1 MTSQKKYPWTT
12 WLVGGAVRDE
22 LLGRKVSEYDW
33 VVTGAAKEHLI
44 AAGFRQVGR
53 DFPVFL
59 APGSG
64 EEYALARTERKISA
78 GHTGFKCDFG
88 PEITL
93 EEDLQRRDLTINAI
107 ARATDG
113 ELIDP
118 YNGQADLINRTL
130 RHVSTAFAED
140 PLRVLRVARFAAQLA
155 PWGFS
160 VAPETTALLTAMA
173 TSGELDSLT
182 PERVWRETQKAL
194 AAPNPNRYFSLLAD
208 WGALHVITLETSNNW
223 DSSWG
228 AQALMAW
235 LKEKHPNPIQ
245 TYGLLFV
252 GFYANKGADALQ
264 QTLKDLKIRL
274 KIPNRYHRMATRL
287 GAIIASGAQP
297 DAATLATLFERIDLY
312 RNSGHLP
319 LTLEAASWLAKVAN
333 WRWSAQLIRQCAK
346 VANAVTTDTIRAAGL
361 EGEEIGQQL
370 AIKRQDAIAT
380 LLKGD

>member
-1 MTSQKKYPWTT
+1 MANQKKYPWTT
-12 WLVGGAVRDE
+12 CLVGGAVRDE
-22 LLGRKVSEYDW
+22 LLGRTVSERDW
-33 VVTGAAKEHLI
+33 VVTGAAKENLI

-64 EEYALARTERKISA
+64 EEYALARTERKTST

-93 EEDLQRRDLTINAI
+93 AEDLKRRDLTINAI
-107 ARATDG
+107 ARSADG

-118 YNGQADLINRTL
+118 YNGQADLANRIL
-130 RHVSTAFAED
+130 RHVSTAFSED

-160 VAPETTALLTAMA
+160 VAPETTALLTTMA

-194 AAPNPNRYFSLLAD
+194 AAPDPNQYFSLLAG
-208 WGALHVITLETSNNW
+208 WGALHVITLEAPNNW
-223 DSSWG
+223 HSSWG

-235 LKEKHPNPIQ
+235 LQEKHPNPIQ

-252 GFYANKGADALQ
+252 GLYANKGADALQ
-264 QTLKDLKIRL
+264 QALQDLRVRL
-274 KIPNRYHRMATRL
+274 KIPNRYHHLAARL
-287 GAIIASGAQP
+287 GTIITAGAQP
-297 DAATLATLFERIDLY
+297 SAATLATMFERIDLY

-319 LTLEAASWLAKVAN
+319 LTLEAAGWLAKVAD
-333 WRWSAQLIRQCAK
+333 WQWSAKLIRQCAK
-346 VANAVTTDTIRAAGL
+346 AALAVTADAMIAAGFK
-361 EGEEIGQQL
+361 GKEIGQQL
-370 AIKRQDAIAT
+370 AIKRRDAIAAM
-380 LLKGD
+380 LKGD